1 MAQIYG
7 PEYLKA
13 QLTKKQQR
21 VALRYRYY
29 EQKVGVKDFGIS
41 TPPSL
46 MNTEVR
52 VGWATKAV
60 DALANRL
67 NVRSISHDVFDVNAL
82 FEANNKD
89 ILFKSAFTSAL
100 ISACSFI
107 YIYDDEGTV
116 KLQNIDGRNATGTID
131 PVTNLLTEGLAVLE
145 RDNDDRITR
154 YAYFEPGKTTFY
166 NVRHMTSRSK
176 DEPDGVIEYPINL
189 PLLVPVIYRP
199 DAARPFGHSRISRAA
214 MNYIDEAARTLKR
227 SEIAAEFYSFPQRWI
242 TGLDQDAQ
250 LLDKWQATMSSLIQ
264 IDRGTDGN
272 VPTLGQFTQQSM
284 SPHVDQLRMFAGMFA
299 GETGLTLDDLGFPS
313 DNPTSSEA
321 IKAGHETLRLDA
333 RAAQN
338 DFEVAIRNI
347 VYTAM
352 CLKDGN
358 NYNREAFARLE
369 VKWAPVFEPDL
380 TAIGAAGD
388 AIFKINEAMAGAID
402 ADAIRDLTGLEV
414 K

>member
-1 MAQIYG
+1 MAQLYG
-7 PEYLKA
+7 PEYLQA
-13 QLTKKQQR
+13 QLRKKEDR
-21 VALRYRYY
+21 VKLRYRYY

-46 MNTEVR
+46 MNTQVR

-67 NVRSISHDVFDVNAL
+67 AVRSISHELMDVSSLFQENNRDV
-82 FEANNKD
+82 
-89 ILFKSAFTSAL
+89 LFKSAFTSAL

-107 YIYDDEGTV
+107 YVYEENGV
-116 KLQNIDGRNATGTID
+116 VRLQSIDGRNATGTID
-131 PVTNLLTEGLAVLE
+131 PVTNLLTEGYAVLE
-145 RDNDDRITR
+145 RDRNDNVTR
-154 YAYFEPGKTTFY
+154 YAYLEPNKTTIFEEG
-166 NVRHMTSRSK
+166 SRTV
-176 DEPDGVIEYPINL
+176 DVIEHSVNM

-250 LLDKWQATMSSLIQ
+250 AFDKWQATMSSLIQ
-264 IDRGTDGN
+264 IERGTDGN

-333 RAAQN
+333 RAAQH

-352 CLKDGN
+352 CLKDGI
-358 NYNREAFARLE
+358 NYSRDSFADVK

-414 K
+414 H

>member
-1 MAQIYG
+1 MPQLYG
-7 PEYLKA
+7 PDYLRD
-13 QLTKKQQR
+13 QLRKKEPR
-21 VALRYRYY
+21 VKLRYRYY
-29 EQKVGVKDFGIS
+29 EQKVGVKDFQIS

-46 MNTEVR
+46 INTEVR

-67 NVRSISHDVFDVNAL
+67 AIRNITDELYDVDSLFRENNRDV
-82 FEANNKD
+82 
-89 ILFKSAFTSAL
+89 LFKSAFTSAL
-100 ISACSFI
+100 ISACSFV
-107 YIYDDEGTV
+107 YVYSDDGRI
-116 KLQNIDGRNATGTID
+116 KLQSIDGRNATGTID
-131 PVTNLLTEGLAVLE
+131 PVTNLLTEGYAVLE
-145 RDNDDRITR
+145 RDKDDNVVR
-154 YAYFEPGKTTFY
+154 YAYFEPNKTSIYTKG
-166 NVRHMTSRSK
+166 SK
-176 DEPDGVIEYPINL
+176 TVDVIEHAVDM

-250 LLDKWQATMSSLIQ
+250 LLDKWQASMSSLIQ
-264 IDRGTDGN
+264 IDRGADGN
-272 VPTLGQFTQQSM
+272 VPTLGQFSQQSM
-284 SPHVDQLRMFAGMFA
+284 DPHVNQLKMFAGMFA

-321 IKAGHETLRLDA
+321 IKAGHETLRLDT
-333 RAAQN
+333 RAAQH

-352 CLKDGN
+352 CLKDSL
-358 NYNREAFARLE
+358 NYNRDSFAGLK

-388 AIFKINEAMAGAID
+388 AIFKINEAMNGAID

-414 K
+414 NA

>member
-1 MAQIYG
+1 
-7 PEYLKA
+7 
-13 QLTKKQQR
+13 
-21 VALRYRYY
+21 
-29 EQKVGVKDFGIS
+29 
-41 TPPSL
+41 
-46 MNTEVR
+46 
-52 VGWATKAV
+52 
-60 DALANRL
+60 
-67 NVRSISHDVFDVNAL
+67 
-82 FEANNKD
+82 
-89 ILFKSAFTSAL
+89 
-100 ISACSFI
+100 
-107 YIYDDEGTV
+107 
-116 KLQNIDGRNATGTID
+116 
-131 PVTNLLTEGLAVLE
+131 
-145 RDNDDRITR
+145 
-154 YAYFEPGKTTFY
+154 
-166 NVRHMTSRSK
+166 
-176 DEPDGVIEYPINL
+176 
-189 PLLVPVIYRP
+189 
-199 DAARPFGHSRISRAA
+199 
-214 MNYIDEAARTLKR
+214 
-227 SEIAAEFYSFPQRWI
+227 
-242 TGLDQDAQ
+242 
-250 LLDKWQATMSSLIQ
+250 
-264 IDRGTDGN
+264 
-272 VPTLGQFTQQSM
+272 M

-313 DNPTSSEA
+313 DNPASSEA